1 MEPIDR
7 IKARASAFE
16 VLGLAHR
23 AGSDEVRAAWRSIVF
38 RAHPDH
44 RHGDG
49 SEFTEAKKAYDFLR
63 AEGLAGK
70 DEDDETS
77 AMPRRPT
84 LQSRVID
91 LNDEDT
97 RTCHRML
104 NANPATPQKTAISPS
119 NHVPDVIECSGR
131 NLIYHIPTPVTE
143 GANRVALPTSILTV
157 ANKKDFE
164 VLTFNSKNSGYG
176 ELVVPEP
183 IRQRKFPGAKSVS
196 IRFGSHADHSES
208 DRPVH

>member
-7 IKARASAFE
+7 IKARASALE

-23 AGSDEVRAAWRSIVF
+23 AGSDEVRAAWRSIAF

-44 RHGDG
+44 RHGD
-49 SEFTEAKKAYDFLR
+49 SSKFTQAKKAYDFLR

-70 DEDDETS
+70 DDESDAPT
-77 AMPRRPT
+77 MPKRPT
-84 LQSRVID
+84 LQSRVIV
-91 LNDEDT
+91 LNDDDT
-97 RTCHRML
+97 RTCQRLL
-104 NANPATPQKTAISPS
+104 NANPSTPEKTAISPS

-131 NLIYHIPTPVTE
+131 NLIYHIPTPVAE
-143 GANRVALPTSILTV
+143 GSNRVALPTSILSA

-164 VLTFNSKNSGYG
+164 VLTFKSKNSGCG

-183 IRQRKFPGAKSVS
+183 IRLRKFPGAKSVI
-196 IRFGSHADHSES
+196 IRFSAQADHSKA